1 MGGGTVYDKPSQS
14 NLLLMESLFSYKS
27 NETRYAEL
35 ASQKK

>member
-1 MGGGTVYDKPSQS
+1 MGGGTVYDKPSQT

-35 ASQKK
+35 ASRKK